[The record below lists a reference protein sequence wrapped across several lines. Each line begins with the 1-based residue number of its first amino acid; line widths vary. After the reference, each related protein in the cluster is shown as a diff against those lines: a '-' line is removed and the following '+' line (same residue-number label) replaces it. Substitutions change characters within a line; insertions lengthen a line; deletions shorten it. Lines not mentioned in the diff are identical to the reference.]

1 MKDLLK
7 IIKQQGQTEDFDAIR
22 IGFIGSFFGLFAF
35 GIIGSDTLR
44 AFYVTRQAKD
54 RMPEAICSVVA
65 DRIVGLIT
73 MFSFASV
80 AFLLLDFE
88 IRIMLSSFC

>member
-1 MKDLLK
+1 MVRALGLPF
-7 IIKQQGQTEDFDAIR
+7 TCFDAIR

-44 AFYVTRQAKD
+44 AFYVTRQVKN

-80 AFLLLDFE
+80 AFMMLDFE
-88 IRIMLSSFC
+88 NIATKEKNN